1 MENSEGMEEL
11 LLKYIRGNASV
22 EEVALVEEWMEASE
36 ENRKLARQVQLLD
49 WAVDIA
55 RISTKVNVESSLA
68 DIHNRIGQWKKE
80 NRYEAIFRRMQR
92 AAAILFIPL
101 VVSWCIL
108 YFGSDSQR
116 TEMLEIKTNPG
127 MTTSVELPDGTV
139 VVLNSSSL
147 LQYPSRFSGKERKVK
162 LIGEA
167 FFSVTK
173 DSEKPFVVDAL
184 NNSKIKVYGTEFNI
198 EAYEES
204 KTVQTTLVSG
214 KVSFDYLEGG
224 KRKNLM
230 MRPGQKVIYNIAQN
244 KVIVKKANVDV
255 ETCWKDGRLIF
266 KDTPF
271 EDVLKSLSKR
281 YNVTFVLKNT
291 ALKRNSFT
299 ATFTK
304 QRLERILEIF
314 RISSNIQFKFVDDG
328 DTDTERQVIEVY

>member
-68 DIHNRIGQWKKE
+68 DIHDRIGQWKKE

-101 VVSWCIL
+101 VVLWCIL
-108 YFGSDSQR
+108 YFGSDSQG

-147 LQYPSRFSGKERKVK
+147 LQYPSHFSGKERKVK

-167 FFSVTK
+167 FFSVAK
-173 DSEKPFVVDAL
+173 DNEKPFVVDAL

-214 KVSFDYLEGG
+214 KVSFGYLEGG

-281 YNVTFVLKNT
+281 YNVTFMLKNT